1 MLSLTIIHH
10 RMDQLPSWVV
20 ELFDV
25 VKDISLGFFFQPEM
39 TISGQFCVPDVQPEI
54 GPLRSAARG
63 RLSH

>member
-1 MLSLTIIHH
+1 
-10 RMDQLPSWVV
+10 
-20 ELFDV
+20 
-25 VKDISLGFFFQPEM
+25 M